1 MERYDPRSNTWTYT
15 ACMTLALTSP
25 AVAACHGKLYVC
37 GGAVL
42 EDGDGIDHV
51 QVMSGV
57 HLKDETNGSTSE
69 QQILRQ
75 LQHSLPK
82 YRQVPQ

>member
-1 MERYDPRSNTWTYT
+1 M
-15 ACMTLALTSP
+15 
-25 AVAACHGKLYVC
+25 
-37 GGAVL
+37 L

-57 HLKDETNGSTSE
+57 NGRGIQNGSTSE

-75 LQHSLPK
+75 FQHSLPK
-82 YRQVPQ
+82 YRQVPQSLIICEQYVSYCSIV